1 MSAAAIVPGE
11 THWLAIQDQIDS
23 RQASLEAMLT
33 LATCDGGDEAF
44 DSLAPEIRTNYLSA
58 CFTAA
63 REIGKLTKLL
73 VKTIREQSV

>member
-1 MSAAAIVPGE
+1 MSAAAIVPGK

-44 DSLAPEIRTNYLSA
+44 DSLAPEIRTSYLHA
-58 CFTAA
+58 CAVAA
-63 REIGKLTKLL
+63 REIGELTKLL
-73 VKTIREQSV
+73 VKTIREEGV